1 MINKLKKWWLGE
13 EVFNNHPLVFSGR
26 GQFKKHWTS
35 SLAHFFISLFINPER
50 RSIFLAVMVFI
61 TFIFMLLNH
70 FSNTNTSENTGN
82 PERKSGEKVAE
93 ITSQINKDQDSN
105 IENGTKKN

>member
-1 MINKLKKWWLGE
+1 MIEILKKWWRGE
-13 EVFNNHPLVFSGR
+13 EVFNNHTLVISGR

-93 ITSQINKDQDSN
+93 ITSQINKDQGSN